1 MAKGRALPV
10 QAISDKARLLEIA
23 AVLLTASG
31 KFILMDWLQWRLP
44 FIVVAILGWTIY
56 VIIRQQRIPGITQ
69 YWGFRRDNFAQA
81 LKLVLP
87 FAVTSVITLFVIAYN
102 RGTVDLTWHIIPI
115 LVLYPVWGTIQQFL
129 LMALI
134 AGNLKDWKAWKF
146 PDATI
151 IFATALLFGMLHYPY
166 YWLIAGTFILA
177 LFYGY
182 LYLRIRNVFVLGIF
196 HGWLGAL
203 FFYTV
208 GGRDPFLEVFGK
220 LLDKL

>member
-10 QAISDKARLLEIA
+10 LAISDKARLLEIA

-44 FIVVAILGWTIY
+44 FIVVSILGWTIY

-87 FAVTSVITLFVIAYN
+87 FAVTSVITLFVIGYN
-102 RGTVDLTWHIIPI
+102 RGTIDLTWHIIPI

-129 LMALI
+129 LMALV
-134 AGNLKDWKAWKF
+134 AGNLKDWKARGF

-166 YWLIAGTFILA
+166 HWLIAGTFILA

-182 LYLRIRNVFVLGIF
+182 FYLRIRNVFVLGIF

-208 GGRDPFLEVFGK
+208 VGRDPFEEVFERWLNG
-220 LLDKL
+220 L

>member
-56 VIIRQQRIPGITQ
+56 VFLRRKKVPGIIR
-69 YWGFRRDNFAQA
+69 YWGFRLDNIGPA
-81 LKLVLP
+81 LKIVMP
-87 FAVTSVITLFVIAYN
+87 FGMISVAIFFVIGYYRSTIN
-102 RGTVDLTWHIIPI
+102 LTWHIVPI
-115 LVLYPVWGTIQQFL
+115 LILYPVWGTIQQFL
-129 LMALI
+129 LMTLV
-134 AGNLKDWKAWKF
+134 AGNLKDLKVQRLA
-146 PDATI
+146 DTAI
-151 IFATALLFGMLHYPY
+151 IFATAVLFGMLHYPY
-166 YWLIAGTFILA
+166 YWLIAATFILA

-208 GGRDPFLEVFGK
+208 VGRDPFEEVFGK
-220 LLDKL
+220 LLNTL